1 MSAPTATRTF
11 EIAGMHCTS
20 CAMSIDWEL
29 EEIDGV
35 AVAKTSYA
43 KARTAVTFD
52 PAKVA
57 EPDLVAAIARAG
69 FEARAAG

>member
-1 MSAPTATRTF
+1 MTTRTF
-11 EIAGMHCTS
+11 AIAGMHCTS

-35 AVAKTSYA
+35 AAAKTSYA
-43 KARTAVTFD
+43 KARTEVRFD
-52 PAKVA
+52 PARVA
-57 EPDLVAAIARAG
+57 EPELVAAIARAG